1 MGPVVAV
8 AAGREAQRLEAL
20 TAGNRVRSAGAAVKR
35 EVAAGELGV
44 VEALDDPRAARLT
57 VAALLMSVRG
67 VAQKKTRRVLLL
79 ARVGGSRRVGELTQ
93 RERVALL
100 AVLGEVGALRRSV
113 ERAA

>member
-1 MGPVVAV
+1 
-8 AAGREAQRLEAL
+8 
-20 TAGNRVRSAGAAVKR
+20 
-35 EVAAGELGV
+35 
-44 VEALDDPRAARLT
+44 
-57 VAALLMSVRG
+57 LMSVRG